1 MGDSYRARKNKL
13 KRAMKVSKQTLRA
26 FKPVKGGASRH
37 HGAYCSEGREE
48 IPLRSF
54 VPVRLTEVGP
64 LNDRLVGPLSARLTD
79 GKKSLIMLKMLYNM
93 QKIHSLLSAL
103 RGILHFANA
112 HSSAKKR
119 PLYGRHREYCG

>member
-1 MGDSYRARKNKL
+1 M
-13 KRAMKVSKQTLRA
+13 A
-26 FKPVKGGASRH
+26 FKPIEGLNENMDSI
-37 HGAYCSEGREE
+37 CSEGREE
-48 IPLRSF
+48 LPLRSF
-54 VPVRLTEVGP
+54 VPVRLTEVDP